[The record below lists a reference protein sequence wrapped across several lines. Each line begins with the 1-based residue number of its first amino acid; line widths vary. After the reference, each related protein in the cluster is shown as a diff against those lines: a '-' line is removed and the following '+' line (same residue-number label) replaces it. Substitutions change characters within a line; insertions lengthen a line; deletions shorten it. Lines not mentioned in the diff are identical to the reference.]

1 MSRITAVPLPE
12 STVTV
17 SWACKSHHCSH
28 TAAFTSVLGLQ
39 AAQARALEFVADSR
53 RDTAYTL
60 AYPDAV
66 R

>member
-17 SWACKSHHCSH
+17 SWTCKSHHCPH

-39 AAQARALEFVADSR
+39 VAQERALEFVADSR

-60 AYPDAV
+60 TYPEAT